1 MSALQIT
8 VSQEQGRVPVTVLHI
23 EGDVIDANSYEQL
36 EGQARAAIAAGA
48 RNMLLDM
55 TKMKYISSAGL
66 RAIHI
71 IFMLLRGDASVE
83 SDKTLKKGL
92 MDGTYKSPHLKLLNP
107 SPAVSETMRAMGFDM
122 FLEIHRNLKDAIA
135 SF

>member
-8 VSQEQGRVPVTVLHI
+8 VTQEQGRVPVTVLQI

-36 EGQARAAIAAGA
+36 EAQARAAIEAGT
-48 RNMLLDM
+48 RNMLLDL

-66 RAIHI
+66 RAIHT
-71 IFMLLRGDASVE
+71 IFILLRGDTPGE
-83 SDKTLKKGL
+83 SNEAMKKGL
-92 MDGTYKSPHLKLLNP
+92 MDGSFKSPHLKLLNP
-107 SPAVSETMRAMGFDM
+107 SPAVTETLRAMGFDM